1 LDSTATDFAKYIL
14 GLVDPEDI
22 AKVVSKPILT
32 TSFWHTSFKTL
43 GWMILIQDRLPATN
57 RSKTRTAS
65 ASGATGIEK
74 HCQNSGYDA
83 LLQ

>member
-1 LDSTATDFAKYIL
+1 M
-14 GLVDPEDI
+14 
-22 AKVVSKPILT
+22 LT
-32 TSFWHTSFKTL
+32 TSFWRTSFKTL
-43 GWMILIQDRLPATN
+43 GWMMLIQDRVPATN